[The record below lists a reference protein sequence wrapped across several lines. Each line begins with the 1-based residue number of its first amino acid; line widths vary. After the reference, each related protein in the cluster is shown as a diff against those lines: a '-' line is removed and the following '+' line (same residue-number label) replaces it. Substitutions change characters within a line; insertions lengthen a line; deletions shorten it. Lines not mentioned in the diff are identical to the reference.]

1 MLEALCAGL
10 TLIASWENALALLC
24 GMFGGVVI
32 GALPGLTG
40 AMAVTLALPFTFY
53 IPPITSLM
61 LLLGIYKG
69 SMYGGS
75 ISAILIRTP
84 GTAAAA
90 CTVLDGYPLAER
102 GEAGRALNMAL
113 YASCF
118 ADMVSNLALIFF
130 TGAIADFALR
140 FGPPEFFSLIC
151 FSLTIVAGLAGD
163 SLIKGLLSACLGLLM
178 ATVGMDLVFGTGRFT
193 FDNVNLMAGLSF
205 IPLVIGLFAIP
216 EILKAVAGG
225 GGAASVRMAVGASRV
240 TWAEFRRCFKS
251 IVRGSLIGVV
261 MGAIPGIGGAPAAY
275 LSYSEAKR
283 YSPRRENFGKGELEG
298 VAAAE
303 SGNNGVCGATLIPL
317 LSLGVPGDIVTAVM
331 LGAFMMHNITP
342 GPLLFQENL
351 PLVYALYA
359 GILFSSF
366 LLFVSGILCIRGVAS
381 LTRVPKAVLFPCVL
395 TICLFGAYAVNNSE
409 FDLLVMA
416 CMGLVGYG
424 MSLFRIAEA
433 PFLVAF
439 ILGPLFE
446 DNLRRSLL
454 LSHGDPAILWSTPIC
469 WFFLLLTAVSLAVT
483 LRKEIGKAR
492 RAAESSAVSAEAAP
506 GAAASPEG
514 KV

>member
-1 MLEALCAGL
+1 MLETLYEGL
-10 TLIASWENALALLC
+10 TLIASWSNAAALVL
-24 GMFGGVVI
+24 GVTGGVVI

-53 IPPITSLM
+53 MEPITSLM

-90 CTVLDGYPLAER
+90 CTVLDGYPLAEQ
-102 GEAGRALNMAL
+102 GKAGKALNMAL

-118 ADMVSNLALIFF
+118 ADMVSNLALIFC
-130 TGAIADFALR
+130 TGFIASFALS

-163 SLIKGLLSACLGLLM
+163 SLLKGLLSACLGLGL
-178 ATVGMDLVFGTGRFT
+178 ATVGMDLVFGTGRFA
-193 FDNVNLMAGLSF
+193 FDSVDLMAGLSF

-216 EILKAVAGG
+216 EIMKVVGRSG
-225 GGAASVRMAVGASRV
+225 DDEQQRMAVGESHV
-240 TWAEFRRCFKS
+240 SWAEFKGCFKS
-251 IVRGSLIGVV
+251 IVRGSFIGVI

-283 YSPRRENFGKGELEG
+283 YSKNRENFGKGELEG

-303 SGNNGVCGATLIPL
+303 AGNNGVCGATLIPL

-331 LGAFMMHNITP
+331 LGAFMMHHITP
-342 GPLLFQENL
+342 GPQLFTEHL
-351 PLVYALYA
+351 SLVYALYI
-359 GILFSSF
+359 GIIFSSI
-366 LLFVSGILCIRGVAS
+366 LLFMAGMACIKS
-381 LTRVPKAVLFPCVL
+381 FTKLTEVPKMVLFPCVL
-395 TICLFGAYAVNNSE
+395 TVCIFGAYAVNNSG
-409 FDLLVMA
+409 FDVFVMV
-416 CMGLVGYG
+416 CMGIVGYG
-424 MSLFRIAEA
+424 MSLLRIAEA

-454 LSHGDPAILWSTPIC
+454 LSHGELSILWSTPIC
-469 WFFLLLTAVSLAVT
+469 WFFIALTLFSLYIT
-483 LRKEIGKAR
+483 LVMTKKKEIK
-492 RAAESSAVSAEAAP
+492 
-506 GAAASPEG
+506 
-514 KV
+514 

>member
-1 MLEALCAGL
+1 MLEALAAGL
-10 TLIASWENALALLC
+10 SLIASWPNALALFC
-24 GMFGGVVI
+24 GMLGGVII

-130 TGAIADFALR
+130 TGTIANFALR

-193 FDNVNLMAGLSF
+193 FDNVNLMAGFSF

-216 EILKAVAGG
+216 EIFKVIAGG
-225 GGAASVRMAVGASRV
+225 GKSKSTQMIVGASHIS
-240 TWAEFRRCFKS
+240 WAEFRRCFKS
-251 IVRGSLIGVV
+251 IVRGSFIGVI

-283 YSPRRENFGKGELEG
+283 YSSHRDNFGKGELEG

-317 LSLGVPGDIVTAVM
+317 LALGVPGDIVTAVM

-342 GPLLFQENL
+342 GPLLFQEHL
-351 PLVYALYA
+351 PLVYALYI
-359 GILFSSF
+359 GIISSSLLLLFS
-366 LLFVSGILCIRGVAS
+366 GMLCIRGITK
-381 LTRVPKAVLFPCVL
+381 LTYVPKMVLFPCVL

-409 FDLLVMA
+409 FDLLIMA
-416 CMGLVGYG
+416 GMGIVGYG
-424 MSLFRIAEA
+424 MSLFHIAEA

-454 LSHGDPAILWSTPIC
+454 LSHGESSILWSTPIC
-469 WFFLLLTAVSLAVT
+469 WFFILLTAISLFLT
-483 LRKEIGKAR
+483 IRKEIIKAR
-492 RAAESSAVSAEAAP
+492 DRTGDRHELP
-506 GAAASPEG
+506 Q
-514 KV
+514 KYL

>member
-1 MLEALCAGL
+1 MIEALAAGL
-10 TLIASWENALALLC
+10 SLIASWQNALALLC
-24 GMFGGVVI
+24 GMLGGVII

-118 ADMVSNLALIFF
+118 ADMVSNCALIFF
-130 TGAIADFALR
+130 TGAIANFALR

-163 SLIKGLLSACLGLLM
+163 SLIKGLISACLGLLM

-216 EILKAVAGG
+216 EIFKVIAGG
-225 GGAASVRMAVGASRV
+225 GKSTSIQMTVGASHIS
-240 TWAEFRRCFKS
+240 WAEFRRCFKS
-251 IVRGSLIGVV
+251 IVRGSLIGVI

-283 YSPRRENFGKGELEG
+283 YSPRREHFGKGELEG

-342 GPLLFQENL
+342 GPLLFQEHL
-351 PLVYALYA
+351 PLVYALYI
-359 GILFSSF
+359 GIIFSSI
-366 LLFVSGILCIRGVAS
+366 LLFLSGMLCIRGVS
-381 LTRVPKAVLFPCVL
+381 RLTRVPKMVLFPCVL

-416 CMGLVGYG
+416 GMGVVGYG

-454 LSHGDPAILWSTPIC
+454 LSHGEASILWSTPIC
-469 WFFLLLTAVSLAVT
+469 WFFILLTAVSLFVT
-483 LRKEIGKAR
+483 IRKELAKSR
-492 RAAESSAVSAEAAP
+492 SRTEKLRTDAA
-506 GAAASPEG
+506 
-514 KV
+514 

>member
-1 MLEALCAGL
+1 MLEALAAGL
-10 TLIASWENALALLC
+10 SLIASWPNALALFC
-24 GMFGGVVI
+24 GMLGGVII

-130 TGAIADFALR
+130 TGTIANFALR

-216 EILKAVAGG
+216 EIFKVIAGG
-225 GGAASVRMAVGASRV
+225 GKSKSTQMIVGASHIS
-240 TWAEFRRCFKS
+240 WAEFRRCFKS
-251 IVRGSLIGVV
+251 IVRGSFIGVI

-283 YSPRRENFGKGELEG
+283 YSSHRDNFGKGELEG

-317 LSLGVPGDIVTAVM
+317 LALGVPGDIVTAVM

-342 GPLLFQENL
+342 GPLLFQEHL
-351 PLVYALYA
+351 PLVYALYI
-359 GILFSSF
+359 GIISSSLLLLFS
-366 LLFVSGILCIRGVAS
+366 GMLCIRGITK
-381 LTRVPKAVLFPCVL
+381 LTRVPKMVLFPCVL

-409 FDLLVMA
+409 FDLLIMA
-416 CMGLVGYG
+416 GMGIVGYG
-424 MSLFRIAEA
+424 MSLFHIAEA

-454 LSHGDPAILWSTPIC
+454 LSHGESSILWSTPIC
-469 WFFLLLTAVSLAVT
+469 WFFILLTAISLFLT
-483 LRKEIGKAR
+483 IRKEIIKAR
-492 RAAESSAVSAEAAP
+492 DRTGDGHELP
-506 GAAASPEG
+506 Q
-514 KV
+514 KYL

>member
-1 MLEALCAGL
+1 MIEALQAGFV
-10 TLIASWENALALLC
+10 LIASLENMIALFC
-24 GMFGGVVI
+24 GVLGGVIV

-53 IPPITSLM
+53 MAPITSLM

-90 CTVLDGYPLAER
+90 CTAMDGYPMATQ
-102 GEAGRALNMAL
+102 GKAGKALYMAL

-118 ADMVSNLALIFF
+118 ADMISNLSLIFF
-130 TGAIADFALR
+130 TGFIASFALR

-151 FSLTIVAGLAGD
+151 FSLTIVAGLSGQ
-163 SLIKGLLSACLGLLM
+163 SLLKGLISAAMGLLLSSI
-178 ATVGMDLVFGTGRFT
+178 GMDIVFGTGRLT
-193 FDNVNLMAGLSF
+193 FDNINLMAGLSF
-205 IPLVIGLFAIP
+205 IPLLIGLFAIP
-216 EILKAVAGG
+216 EIIQATVPSKTQMPQAEIGDCK
-225 GGAASVRMAVGASRV
+225 V
-240 TWAEFRRCFKS
+240 TFAEFKRCFKS
-251 IVRGSLIGVV
+251 IFRGSIIGVI

-283 YSPRRENFGKGELEG
+283 YAKDPSTFGKGDLEG
-298 VAAAE
+298 IAAAE
-303 SGNNGVCGATLIPL
+303 AGNNGVCGSTLIPL

-342 GPLLFQENL
+342 GPMLFENDL
-351 PLVYALYA
+351 PLVYALYLGIIVSSLFLYIA
-359 GILFSSF
+359 GIT
-366 LLFVSGILCIRGVAS
+366 CIRSV
-381 LTRVPKAVLFPCVL
+381 TKITQVPKAVLFPCIL
-395 TICLFGAYAVNNSE
+395 SICLFGAYSINNSE
-409 FDLLVMA
+409 FDLLVLT
-416 CMGLVGYG
+416 CMGVVGCY
-424 MSLFRIAEA
+424 MRRHHVAEA

-454 LSHGDPAILWSTPIC
+454 LSYGNPSILWSTYIC
-469 WFFLLLTAVSLAVT
+469 WFFIALTVISLYIT
-483 LRKEIGKAR
+483 LRKEWKQRKMENYGECI
-492 RAAESSAVSAEAAP
+492 P
-506 GAAASPEG
+506 
-514 KV
+514 

>member
-1 MLEALCAGL
+1 MLEALAAGL
-10 TLIASWENALALLC
+10 SLIASWPNALALFC
-24 GMFGGVVI
+24 GMLGGVII

-130 TGAIADFALR
+130 TGTIANFALR

-216 EILKAVAGG
+216 EIFKVIAGG
-225 GGAASVRMAVGASRV
+225 GKSKSTQMIVGASHIS
-240 TWAEFRRCFKS
+240 WAEFRRCFKS
-251 IVRGSLIGVV
+251 IVRGSFIGII

-283 YSPRRENFGKGELEG
+283 YSSHRDNFGKGELEG

-317 LSLGVPGDIVTAVM
+317 LALGVPGDIVTAVM

-342 GPLLFQENL
+342 GPLLFQEHL
-351 PLVYALYA
+351 PLVYALYI
-359 GILFSSF
+359 GIISSSLLLLFS
-366 LLFVSGILCIRGVAS
+366 GMLCIRGITK
-381 LTRVPKAVLFPCVL
+381 LTRVPKMVLFPCVL

-409 FDLLVMA
+409 FDLLIMA
-416 CMGLVGYG
+416 GMGIVGYG
-424 MSLFRIAEA
+424 MSLFHIAEA

-454 LSHGDPAILWSTPIC
+454 LSHGESSILWSTPIC
-469 WFFLLLTAVSLAVT
+469 WFFILLTAISLFLT
-483 LRKEIGKAR
+483 IRKEIIKAR
-492 RAAESSAVSAEAAP
+492 DRTGDGHELP
-506 GAAASPEG
+506 Q
-514 KV
+514 KYL

>member
-1 MLEALCAGL
+1 MLEALTAGL
-10 TLIASWENALALLC
+10 SLIASWTNALALLC
-24 GMFGGVVI
+24 GMLGGVII

-102 GEAGRALNMAL
+102 GEAGKALKMAL

-118 ADMVSNLALIFF
+118 ADMVSNCALIFF
-130 TGAIADFALR
+130 TGAIANFALR

-205 IPLVIGLFAIP
+205 IPMVIGLFAIP
-216 EILKAVAGG
+216 EIFKFI
-225 GGAASVRMAVGASRV
+225 ASCGKTKSMQMTMGASHIS
-240 TWAEFRRCFKS
+240 WAEFKCCFKS
-251 IVRGSLIGVV
+251 IVRGSVIGVI

-283 YSPRRENFGKGELEG
+283 YSSRRDNFGNGELEG

-303 SGNNGVCGATLIPL
+303 AGNNGVCGATLIPL

-342 GPLLFQENL
+342 GPLLFQEHL
-351 PLVYALYA
+351 PLVYALYI
-359 GILFSSF
+359 GIIFSSV
-366 LLFVSGILCIRGVAS
+366 LLFFSGIACIRGVS
-381 LTRVPKAVLFPCVL
+381 RLTSVPKMILFPCVL

-416 CMGLVGYG
+416 CMGIVGYG

-454 LSHGDPAILWSTPIC
+454 LSHGDCSILWSTPIC
-469 WFFLLLTAVSLAVT
+469 WFFILLTAVSLFVT
-483 LRKEIGKAR
+483 IRKELTKFRSGTR
-492 RAAESSAVSAEAAP
+492 
-506 GAAASPEG
+506 G
-514 KV
+514 

>member
-1 MLEALCAGL
+1 MLEALAAGL
-10 TLIASWENALALLC
+10 SLIASWPNALALFC
-24 GMFGGVVI
+24 GMLGGVII

-130 TGAIADFALR
+130 TGTIANFALR

-216 EILKAVAGG
+216 EIFKVIAGG
-225 GGAASVRMAVGASRV
+225 GKSKSTQMIVGASHIS
-240 TWAEFRRCFKS
+240 WAEFRRCFKS
-251 IVRGSLIGVV
+251 IVRGSFIGVI

-283 YSPRRENFGKGELEG
+283 YSSHRDNFGKGELEG

-317 LSLGVPGDIVTAVM
+317 LALGVPGDIVTAVM

-342 GPLLFQENL
+342 GPLLFQEHL
-351 PLVYALYA
+351 PLVYALYI
-359 GILFSSF
+359 GIISSSLLLLFS
-366 LLFVSGILCIRGVAS
+366 GMLCIRGITK
-381 LTRVPKAVLFPCVL
+381 LTYVPKMVLFPCVL

-409 FDLLVMA
+409 FDLLIMA
-416 CMGLVGYG
+416 GMGIVGYG
-424 MSLFRIAEA
+424 MSLFHIAEA

-454 LSHGDPAILWSTPIC
+454 LSHGESSILWSTPIC
-469 WFFLLLTAVSLAVT
+469 WFFILLTAISLFLT
-483 LRKEIGKAR
+483 IRKEIIKAR
-492 RAAESSAVSAEAAP
+492 DRTGDGHELP
-506 GAAASPEG
+506 Q
-514 KV
+514 KYL

>member
-1 MLEALCAGL
+1 MLEALAAGL
-10 TLIASWENALALLC
+10 SLIASWPNALALFC
-24 GMFGGVVI
+24 GMLGGVII

-130 TGAIADFALR
+130 TGTIANFALR

-163 SLIKGLLSACLGLLM
+163 SLIKGLLSGCLGLLM

-216 EILKAVAGG
+216 EIFKVIAGG
-225 GGAASVRMAVGASRV
+225 GKSKSTQMIVGASHIS
-240 TWAEFRRCFKS
+240 WAEFRRCFKS
-251 IVRGSLIGVV
+251 IVRGSFIGVI

-283 YSPRRENFGKGELEG
+283 YSSHRDNFGKGELEG

-317 LSLGVPGDIVTAVM
+317 LALGVPGDIVTAVM

-342 GPLLFQENL
+342 GPLLFQEHL
-351 PLVYALYA
+351 PLVYALYI
-359 GILFSSF
+359 GIISSSLLLLFS
-366 LLFVSGILCIRGVAS
+366 GMLCIRGITK
-381 LTRVPKAVLFPCVL
+381 LTRVPKMVLFPCVL

-409 FDLLVMA
+409 FDLLIMA
-416 CMGLVGYG
+416 GMGIVGYG
-424 MSLFRIAEA
+424 MSLFHIAEA

-454 LSHGDPAILWSTPIC
+454 LSHGESSILWSTPIC
-469 WFFLLLTAVSLAVT
+469 WFFILLTAISLFLT
-483 LRKEIGKAR
+483 IRKEIIKAR
-492 RAAESSAVSAEAAP
+492 DRTGDGHELP
-506 GAAASPEG
+506 Q
-514 KV
+514 KYL

>member
-1 MLEALCAGL
+1 MLEALAAGL
-10 TLIASWENALALLC
+10 SLIASWPNALALFC
-24 GMFGGVVI
+24 GMLGGVII

-130 TGAIADFALR
+130 TGTIANFALR

-216 EILKAVAGG
+216 EIFKVIAGG
-225 GGAASVRMAVGASRV
+225 GKSKSTQMIVGASHIS
-240 TWAEFRRCFKS
+240 WAEFRRCFKS
-251 IVRGSLIGVV
+251 IVRGSFIGVI

-283 YSPRRENFGKGELEG
+283 YSSHRDNFGKGELEG

-317 LSLGVPGDIVTAVM
+317 LALGVPGDIVTAVM

-342 GPLLFQENL
+342 GPLLFQEHL
-351 PLVYALYA
+351 PLVYALYI
-359 GILFSSF
+359 GIISSSLLLLFS
-366 LLFVSGILCIRGVAS
+366 GMLCIRGITK
-381 LTRVPKAVLFPCVL
+381 LTRVPKMVLFPCVL

-409 FDLLVMA
+409 FDLLIMA
-416 CMGLVGYG
+416 GMGIVGYG
-424 MSLFRIAEA
+424 MSLFHIAEA

-454 LSHGDPAILWSTPIC
+454 LSHGESSILWSTPIC
-469 WFFLLLTAVSLAVT
+469 WFFILLTVISLFLT
-483 LRKEIGKAR
+483 IRKEIIKAR
-492 RAAESSAVSAEAAP
+492 DRTGDGHELP
-506 GAAASPEG
+506 Q
-514 KV
+514 KYL

>member
-1 MLEALCAGL
+1 MIEALAAGL
-10 TLIASWENALALLC
+10 SLIASWQNALALLC
-24 GMFGGVVI
+24 GMLGGVII

-118 ADMVSNLALIFF
+118 ADMVSNCALIFF
-130 TGAIADFALR
+130 TGAIANFALR

-163 SLIKGLLSACLGLLM
+163 SLIKGLISACLGLLM

-216 EILKAVAGG
+216 EIFKVIAGG
-225 GGAASVRMAVGASRV
+225 G
-240 TWAEFRRCFKS
+240 
-251 IVRGSLIGVV
+251 
-261 MGAIPGIGGAPAAY
+261 
-275 LSYSEAKR
+275 
-283 YSPRRENFGKGELEG
+283 
-298 VAAAE
+298 
-303 SGNNGVCGATLIPL
+303 
-317 LSLGVPGDIVTAVM
+317 
-331 LGAFMMHNITP
+331 
-342 GPLLFQENL
+342 
-351 PLVYALYA
+351 
-359 GILFSSF
+359 
-366 LLFVSGILCIRGVAS
+366 
-381 LTRVPKAVLFPCVL
+381 
-395 TICLFGAYAVNNSE
+395 
-409 FDLLVMA
+409 
-416 CMGLVGYG
+416 
-424 MSLFRIAEA
+424 
-433 PFLVAF
+433 
-439 ILGPLFE
+439 
-446 DNLRRSLL
+446 
-454 LSHGDPAILWSTPIC
+454 
-469 WFFLLLTAVSLAVT
+469 
-483 LRKEIGKAR
+483 
-492 RAAESSAVSAEAAP
+492 
-506 GAAASPEG
+506 
-514 KV
+514 

>member
-1 MLEALCAGL
+1 MLEALAAGL
-10 TLIASWENALALLC
+10 SLIASWPNALALFC
-24 GMFGGVVI
+24 GMLGGVII

-130 TGAIADFALR
+130 TGTIANFALR

-216 EILKAVAGG
+216 EIFKVIAGG
-225 GGAASVRMAVGASRV
+225 GKSKSTQMIVGASHIS
-240 TWAEFRRCFKS
+240 WAEFRRCFKS
-251 IVRGSLIGVV
+251 IVRGSFIGVI

-283 YSPRRENFGKGELEG
+283 YSSHRDNFGKGELEG

-317 LSLGVPGDIVTAVM
+317 LALGVPGDIVTAVM

-342 GPLLFQENL
+342 GPLLFQEHL
-351 PLVYALYA
+351 PLVYALYI
-359 GILFSSF
+359 GIISSSLLLLFS
-366 LLFVSGILCIRGVAS
+366 GMLCIRGITK
-381 LTRVPKAVLFPCVL
+381 LTYVPKMVLFPCVL

-409 FDLLVMA
+409 FDLLIMA
-416 CMGLVGYG
+416 GMGIVGYG
-424 MSLFRIAEA
+424 MSLFHIAEA

-454 LSHGDPAILWSTPIC
+454 LSHGESSILWSTPIC
-469 WFFLLLTAVSLAVT
+469 WFFILLTAISLFLT
-483 LRKEIGKAR
+483 IRKEIIKAR
-492 RAAESSAVSAEAAP
+492 DRTGDRHELP
-506 GAAASPEG
+506 Q
-514 KV
+514 KYL